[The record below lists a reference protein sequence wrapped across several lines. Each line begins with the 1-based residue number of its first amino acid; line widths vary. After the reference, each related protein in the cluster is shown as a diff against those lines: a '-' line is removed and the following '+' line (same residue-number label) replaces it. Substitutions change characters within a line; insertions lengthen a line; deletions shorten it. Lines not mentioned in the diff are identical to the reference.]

1 MKASKISGPT
11 SNNKVSKKYLSIAGI
26 DEVCHTSHK
35 ECEHHVYPP
44 QMETFVAENAKDED
58 GDNLR
63 IGSRTTQTIA
73 THDASCA
80 LHIDDG

>member
-1 MKASKISGPT
+1 
-11 SNNKVSKKYLSIAGI
+11 
-26 DEVCHTSHK
+26 
-35 ECEHHVYPP
+35 
-44 QMETFVAENAKDED
+44 METFAAENAKDED